1 MQVQGVVQN
10 IQARQTS
17 VGTMYDLVIDG
28 QSYGNGKYA
37 PRDINVGDT
46 VTFTAE
52 IRGNYRNVGRGTLRK
67 VNAQANTG
75 TLPQPYA
82 PQASAPQPAA
92 RQSAVVFDD
101 RQAVISKQAALNT
114 ALTMVEILLSKDAVV
129 LPKAVADRASAIEAL
144 LANYVNKFHTFSTGK
159 GAKLSVDSVGE
170 DDTPPFADDE
180 LPPLGG

>member
-1 MQVQGVVQN
+1 MLVQGVVQN

-17 VGTMYDLVIDG
+17 VGTMYDIIVDG

-37 PRDINVGDT
+37 PRDIQAGDT

-52 IRGNYRNVGRGTLRK
+52 IKGNYRNVGRGTLRK
-67 VNAQANTG
+67 LSGQAAQQQSYSQVVA
-75 TLPQPYA
+75 A
-82 PQASAPQPAA
+82 PAA
-92 RQSAVVFDD
+92 KQTAVVDD

-114 ALTMVEILLSKDAVV
+114 ALTMVEILLSKDAVA
-129 LPKAVADRASAIEAL
+129 LPKAAADKAPAIEAL
-144 LANYVNKFHTFSTGK
+144 LANYVDKFHTFSTGK

-170 DDTPPFADDE
+170 DDTPPFVDDE